1 MFSFLIKYNF
11 ICIYLFTWQLK
22 MCMAQDRGYYS
33 TDCEP
38 GLYWKEDKFT
48 ERYNTVE
55 QETNWEFC
63 DRSLFVSSSEY
74 CCETCPRGTY
84 RETTEKWPSI
94 ETCKLCAK
102 GKYYVQYQH
111 CESECHTKSYTE
123 CTNCAE
129 GFYSSKLGSSSCKHC
144 HGFNMVANVER
155 CNCVDGGYGFEG
167 SGIFDEDTFECV
179 SCEEGKTATR
189 INEEP
194 YWSYGFSSVAPDG
207 GGWNFESDVPDYKCL
222 HNTIPSCN
230 NNEYYDIVF
239 DQCKSCPTGKFKF
252 YKPEV
257 VDTIVPGSYECQFIS
272 TCEPGKFFDTD
283 IAICRDCVAGKYSR
297 NSGNFDNIVS
307 ECIDC
312 PVQSYSSTGASTCTR
327 CERGKS
333 QQLPGQSSCEDKCP
347 AGYYSGSVA
356 CRQCVQ
362 DNTFTPERNLFSDC
376 LQCPNGK
383 RSFYDQEL
391 MPLLTE
397 CLDCEECPAGQ
408 YRTGC
413 SGRNPGTCEDCLKC
427 PEGEINVGCRWTRS
441 QNEQSGLCFPEE
453 LVVRTPTC
461 PETGKSDE
469 SSSGLGG
476 FSFKSLFGLD
486 ETEVNFQCSNPC
498 VGTPTEDSGFCDGPH
513 PCNIRACSMTASA
526 DIFDFEDKDGV
537 AGQTFRQARAC
548 PVEFDENEL
557 QGTDF
562 LEFQNFT
569 RINQK
574 RKIKCQTCLECGSS
588 GSDENAQNVNN
599 YGRGCAHECTI
610 LLCEVGEI
618 WDWTQKQCVHCNELE
633 DMRLCLSQEVNLK
646 ARDISGNRPRLLVGG
661 ESCKEKPAVTQ
672 FASDFRASYGTCAE
686 CATKTCPDS
695 LFHASC
701 REDHCQACLPHT
713 TPDIHIP
720 LHTQEFLDG
729 SFQRKSVFCQFWGC
743 EAGKTGVKNNGQLCS
758 GTCADNACS
767 EFDIQLNCV
776 LPHLSNRCVP
786 NIASSQHKRGMLI
799 ESFVLGLQTNIL
811 EPLGID
817 SHLMHSSFENAI
829 IVLSDESSE
838 DNLFQCVWN
847 SIDIK
852 DNFYDAAGI
861 SNTFFPRTSALADQL
876 SERGSK
882 HCHER
887 TPNSSIIY
895 ASLPLQN
902 VVSFDNYDQ
911 HRILLDNP
919 ARVMAWD
926 RYSGRSDCVDCPENI
941 DSSAL
946 QKPPDATNRRL
957 TGAYLGDLF
966 LAMHMKNSKTSS
978 VLIPL
983 PQTRMSTMS
992 WVSRW
997 QFSFWASVLTAKN
1010 DDVSVNVEHSYETP
1024 LLKKINRLQFTLNGR
1039 LGLSESYQSDINLQN
1054 YMNASETAPYP
1065 LLLTDKVYCF
1075 DSVMQFN
1082 FMEARWGRKTF
1093 TSQKHHAALEHEIET
1108 FPRDLNEIS
1117 RHNCHS
1123 DTVFGGGGIESSGD
1137 IIAFKRYSNEF
1148 PENTENTK
1156 ERLLVVNKNYVS
1168 LLTLLGISVVD
1179 SVKYITFGP
1188 QMRNMIT
1195 DAHIMN
1201 IYAFDRYTAT
1211 AYYKRVF
1218 LYAMRLPQIVSNFL
1232 ASPFLQVKFIHVPD
1246 SIPKQIELT
1255 LGTIVLPKCGL
1266 CVEEYGKSVIVAF
1279 SSLSTEFSS
1288 GFLQLLTP
1296 EVALLEDWSEINR
1309 NWRVLLQLKNF
1320 ETDENQNSEILVRD
1334 VTEMSIVYNREWSLV
1349 NSLHQI
1355 EAGDFIFDANNDNV
1369 TDDTFKSSFRESNEV
1384 QLVSVLCSTDLTAF
1398 CTLHATFVS
1407 YTATPDKKEMTAKEQ
1422 IFIELTENRYE
1433 SITTLCIPDQ
1443 SLVINVRSNGN
1454 EKIYHVRNVKH
1465 PIFQEIFDSIFHDK
1479 SVFTVLH
1486 NMYITLD
1493 DTGQVSVVG
1502 KLEGF
1507 SANSNI
1513 GYCVAT
1519 EVQLEFTTSAV
1530 PYYQTYQNPNSFF
1543 VIKSPDVLDLVY
1555 SSEDDEGQIRNPS
1568 HVRLDQQH
1576 LQDFEICVE
1585 NNSTTKFKY
1594 MNFLLG
1600 LNSGLRFTCS
1610 DCLLVDKVPADYL
1623 SVKRVSRETFRSL
1636 KYEIENKEHS
1646 FILTEN
1652 PYIQIRFEQNSSL
1665 IEYVAYEEQNIQY
1678 SIQNAHERRPL
1689 QAFTVNVS
1697 VTDKICLVGDV
1708 SITDLYESD
1717 DQIFSV
1723 SGIISSDLFPYSTEE
1738 VKLSAEWK
1746 PYVWV
1751 GSHKYNSGS
1760 QFMKLNFDRKSD
1772 TFWQDL
1778 TQDVTVG
1785 IDGLQ
1790 LLPLFNFPHVSN
1802 SHDNSVFAFVQ
1813 IPTKQDLVLS
1823 GIAEIMSGNNIEN
1836 WEKIFTSIQI
1846 FGTTCTY
1853 RIKIIPLHEN
1863 SLSKIPPPG
1872 SAIDEMGC
1880 TLLSPGFCQLEIPT
1894 QILNSR
1900 REVMIMATH
1909 LELQSPNAEC
1919 YIKDA
1924 SDENFKSSGH
1934 QFSVT
1939 VLPLQ
1944 RIYQCDRNHFW
1955 SETTQTCKSCT
1966 DHEVVCPMGEYIEG
1980 CDLLGLSIT
1989 CQPCPQP
1996 RDTEYALFTW
2006 GENCEI
2012 NCQEGYYK
2020 TEDKNNVCLQCTTD
2034 LEVTCS
2040 KTPGLKWQAC
2050 STYSNEK
2057 CVPCDPIATGLYGAY
2072 ETFTNTSEC
2081 ATTCIDGTFRDIF
2094 RVPENSEWENKPYY
2108 ICDEYIEVP
2117 NAPGTP
2123 RESSTDEAYL
2133 LSCKSACDNPQ
2144 TLNPSS
2150 GSIKCNGFY
2159 RTATEPHT
2167 CRICLSE
2174 MYLKSPSGWN
2184 YTAYPDE
2191 VFHWDGFGRTIP
2203 ISGSDSCIPCSSH
2216 QDVISKAKLTI
2227 DPTAYYRTLPC
2238 TESSNTLAE
2247 SCNSEKL
2254 TQNGTYV
2261 SDAPSADT
2269 DNSGL
2274 ANDCLIDC
2282 PEGWHRVPKT
2292 YTRDLNSERVPVAQ
2306 WSGYDCVLCDTFD
2319 SSGVKLPQYSFT
2331 VNFDCELTCN
2341 HSSHY
2346 YLRGENMT
2354 IMGSVSPKRTCSY
2367 CNTAS
2372 CGIGTYMTGDYSKPC
2387 QCRNCTLKYPG
2398 LIFSS
2403 EGKILDDISSCHQ
2416 QCPDGFFGN
2425 DYMRVCIP
2433 WTPLICDSEFYLQQG
2448 TSATDA
2454 ICLPCTKCH
2463 NSLLVSNCTNISDS
2477 VCIACPDVGP
2487 GSIYENSNCTLKCM
2501 DGYILNQE
2509 TQICDNCRSFQCAV
2523 GSILSSNPHNCS
2535 HCIPCQNIL
2544 PPDSSYTFECTW
2556 KCDSGYVYNVEQHRC
2571 IQYANQLQYPST
2583 ISQKS
2588 SVSCPYDHYLR
2599 SDFSCDLCENYPNQ
2613 HPSNLKPENISTWSW
2628 VASLQTC
2635 TWDCNPPLL
2644 YFVHIAS
2651 YGHGHASP
2659 KCYTSTE
2666 IQDILNTQ
2674 EKSSI
2679 VISEQNVSLIKSNP
2693 GRDVMSPILF
2703 SFFIIFAIFLF
2714 IFAFFYP
2721 LLVGKPDHLD
2731 HPEIEDAEAPDT
2743 IPNQVTTEE
2752 DE

>member
-1 MFSFLIKYNF
+1 
-11 ICIYLFTWQLK
+11 
-22 MCMAQDRGYYS
+22 
-33 TDCEP
+33 
-38 GLYWKEDKFT
+38 
-48 ERYNTVE
+48 
-55 QETNWEFC
+55 
-63 DRSLFVSSSEY
+63 
-74 CCETCPRGTY
+74 
-84 RETTEKWPSI
+84 
-94 ETCKLCAK
+94 
-102 GKYYVQYQH
+102 
-111 CESECHTKSYTE
+111 
-123 CTNCAE
+123 
-129 GFYSSKLGSSSCKHC
+129 
-144 HGFNMVANVER
+144 
-155 CNCVDGGYGFEG
+155 
-167 SGIFDEDTFECV
+167 
-179 SCEEGKTATR
+179 
-189 INEEP
+189 
-194 YWSYGFSSVAPDG
+194 
-207 GGWNFESDVPDYKCL
+207 
-222 HNTIPSCN
+222 
-230 NNEYYDIVF
+230 
-239 DQCKSCPTGKFKF
+239 
-252 YKPEV
+252 
-257 VDTIVPGSYECQFIS
+257 
-272 TCEPGKFFDTD
+272 
-283 IAICRDCVAGKYSR
+283 
-297 NSGNFDNIVS
+297 
-307 ECIDC
+307 
-312 PVQSYSSTGASTCTR
+312 
-327 CERGKS
+327 
-333 QQLPGQSSCEDKCP
+333 
-347 AGYYSGSVA
+347 
-356 CRQCVQ
+356 
-362 DNTFTPERNLFSDC
+362 
-376 LQCPNGK
+376 
-383 RSFYDQEL
+383 
-391 MPLLTE
+391 
-397 CLDCEECPAGQ
+397 
-408 YRTGC
+408 
-413 SGRNPGTCEDCLKC
+413 
-427 PEGEINVGCRWTRS
+427 
-441 QNEQSGLCFPEE
+441 
-453 LVVRTPTC
+453 
-461 PETGKSDE
+461 
-469 SSSGLGG
+469 
-476 FSFKSLFGLD
+476 
-486 ETEVNFQCSNPC
+486 
-498 VGTPTEDSGFCDGPH
+498 
-513 PCNIRACSMTASA
+513 MTASA

-557 QGTDF
+557 KDTDF
-562 LEFQNFT
+562 LELQNFT

-618 WDWTQKQCVHCNELE
+618 WDWTQKQCVHCDELE
-633 DMRLCLSQEVNLK
+633 DVRLCLSQEVNLK
-646 ARDISGNRPRLLVGG
+646 ARDISGNRPKILVGG
-661 ESCKEKPAVTQ
+661 DSCKEKPAPTQ

-686 CATKTCPDS
+686 CATRTCPDS

-701 REDHCQACLPHT
+701 REDHCQACLSHT
-713 TPDIHIP
+713 APDIHIP

-729 SFQRKSVFCQFWGC
+729 SFQRKPVFCQFWGC
-743 EAGKTGVKNNGQLCS
+743 EAGKTGVKNNGELCS

-767 EFDIQLNCV
+767 EFDIELDCV

-786 NIASSQHKRGMLI
+786 NIASSQHKRGMLS

-811 EPLGID
+811 EPLGVD

-829 IVLSDESSE
+829 IVLSDEGSE

-861 SNTFFPRTSALADQL
+861 SNTFFPRTLALADQL

-887 TPNSSIIY
+887 TPDSSITY
-895 ASLPLQN
+895 ASLPMQN
-902 VVSFDNYDQ
+902 VVSFDNYDR

-946 QKPPDATNRRL
+946 KKPPDVTNRRL

-983 PQTRMSTMS
+983 PQTRMSAMS

-997 QFSFWASVLTAKN
+997 QFSFWASVLTAGN
-1010 DDVSVNVEHSYETP
+1010 DDVTVNIENSYETP
-1024 LLKKINRLQFTLNGR
+1024 LLKKMSRLQFTLNGR
-1039 LGLSESYQSDINLQN
+1039 PGLSETYQSDINLQN
-1054 YMNASETAPYP
+1054 YMNTSETTPYNP
-1065 LLLTDKVYCF
+1065 LLSDKVYCF
-1075 DSVMQFN
+1075 DTVMQFN
-1082 FMEARWGRKTF
+1082 FIETGWPRKAF
-1093 TSQKHHAALEHEIET
+1093 TSQKPYAANRHEIET

-1117 RHNCHS
+1117 RQNCHS
-1123 DTVFGGGGIESSGD
+1123 DTVIGGGGIESPGD
-1137 IIAFKRYSNEF
+1137 IIAFKRYSNDF

-1195 DAHIMN
+1195 DAHIM
-1201 IYAFDRYTAT
+1201 IIHTYDRYTAA

-1218 LYAMRLPQIVSNFL
+1218 LYAMRMPQIVSDFL
-1232 ASPFLQVKFIHVPD
+1232 ASPFLQVKFIHVPN
-1246 SIPKQIELT
+1246 SIPKNIDLT
-1255 LGTIVLPKCGL
+1255 LGTLLLPRCGL

-1279 SSLSTEFSS
+1279 SSLSTEVSS

-1296 EVALLEDWSEINR
+1296 EVALREDWSEINR
-1309 NWRVLLQLKNF
+1309 NWRVLLQLKNI
-1320 ETDENQNSEILVRD
+1320 ELDSGQNHAIFVRD
-1334 VTEMSIVYNREWSLV
+1334 VTEMSIVYNLEWSLV
-1349 NSLHQI
+1349 NSLHRI
-1355 EAGDFIFDANNDNV
+1355 ETGGFIFDANNDNV
-1369 TDDTFKSSFRESNEV
+1369 TDDTFKSSSRESNEV
-1384 QLVSVLCSTDLTAF
+1384 QLVSVLCSTDLTVF

-1407 YTATPDKKEMTAKEQ
+1407 YTATPEKKEMTVKEQ

-1433 SITTLCIPDQ
+1433 SITTLCTPDQ

-1454 EKIYHVRNVKH
+1454 EKIYHVRNVKN

-1479 SVFTVLH
+1479 SVFTMLD

-1519 EVQLEFTTSAV
+1519 AFQLEFTTSPV
-1530 PYYQTYQNPNSFF
+1530 PYYQTYQNPDSFF
-1543 VIKSPDVLDLVY
+1543 LIKSPNVLDMVY

-1568 HVRLDQQH
+1568 YIRLDQKQLH
-1576 LQDFEICVE
+1576 DFETCVK
-1585 NNSTTKFKY
+1585 NDFTTKFKY
-1594 MNFLLG
+1594 MNFLLAP
-1600 LNSGLRFTCS
+1600 NSGLRFTCG
-1610 DCLLVDKVPADYL
+1610 DCLLADTVPADQL
-1623 SVKRVSRETFRSL
+1623 SVQRASGETFVSI
-1636 KYEIENKEHS
+1636 KYQIKNKENSHCQVNEYRVIEIPEGSQWETKLYHTCQTYIEYPDLDSPDLDDIFNLNIENDFQYENVCRDACDKGYGDYPGDWKEGKVYCHGFYRDNMNKRCRICLS
-1646 FILTEN
+1646 EMSDTEELDDLAWNGHQRNILPQSYCQTCPENEEAPVGSYDISHCTCKHRYTRNAEGVCKPDFILTEN
-1652 PYIQIRFEQNSSL
+1652 TYIQIRFEQNSSL
-1665 IEYVAYEEQNIQY
+1665 IECVTYEKQNIQHP
-1678 SIQNAHERRPL
+1678 IQDAHMRRPL
-1689 QAFTVNVS
+1689 QAFTVNVN
-1697 VTDKICLVGDV
+1697 VTDKICLVGNV

-1717 DQIFSV
+1717 NQIFSV
-1723 SGIISSDLFPYSTEE
+1723 SGVISSDLFPYSTEE

-1751 GSHKYNSGS
+1751 GSHKYESGN

-1790 LLPLFNFPHVSN
+1790 LLPLFNFPHTSS
-1802 SHDNSVFAFVQ
+1802 SHNNSVSAFVQ

-1846 FGTTCTY
+1846 VGTTCTY
-1853 RIKIIPLHEN
+1853 RIKILPMDEN
-1863 SLSKIPPPG
+1863 SFLKPSSAG

-1894 QILNSR
+1894 QILNVR
-1900 REVMIMATH
+1900 REVMIMATPV
-1909 LELQSPNAEC
+1909 ELQSPNTEC
-1919 YIKDA
+1919 YIQDTE
-1924 SDENFKSSGH
+1924 DENFKSAGH

-1944 RIYQCDRNHFW
+1944 RIYQCDRNHYW

-1966 DHEVVCPMGEYIEG
+1966 DHDVVCPMGEYIEG

-1996 RDTEYALFTW
+1996 QDTEYASFTW

-2020 TEDKNNVCLQCTTD
+2020 TEGENSVCLQCTEHLKD
-2034 LEVTCS
+2034 TCS
-2040 KTPGLKWQAC
+2040 ETPGLKWQAC
-2050 STYSNEK
+2050 SAYSNEK
-2057 CVPCDPIATGLYGAY
+2057 CVPCEPIAMGLYGAY

-2094 RVPENSEWENKPYY
+2094 RVPENSEWEPKTYY
-2108 ICDEYIEVP
+2108 VCDEYIEVP
-2117 NAPGTP
+2117 NAPAPGTP
-2123 RESSTDEAYL
+2123 PESVADQDYL

-2159 RTATEPHT
+2159 RTAFEPQT

-2174 MYLKSPSGWN
+2174 MFLQNPSGWDFSK
-2184 YTAYPDE
+2184 YPDT

-2203 ISGSDSCIPCSSH
+2203 IIGSDSCIPCSSH
-2216 QDVISKAKLTI
+2216 EDVISRAKLTI
-2227 DPTAYYRTLPC
+2227 DPNAYYRTLPC

-2254 TQNGTYV
+2254 TKNGTYI
-2261 SDAPSADT
+2261 SDAPVANT
-2269 DNSGL
+2269 DDNGL
-2274 ANDCLIDC
+2274 ARDCLVEC
-2282 PEGWHRVPKT
+2282 PDGWHQVPKT
-2292 YTRDLNSERVPVAQ
+2292 YTRDLNSEKVPVAQ

-2331 VNFDCELTCN
+2331 VDFECQLTCN
-2341 HSSHY
+2341 HSAHY
-2346 YLRGENMT
+2346 YLRGENMS
-2354 IMGSVSPKRTCSY
+2354 IMGAVSSKRTCSY
-2367 CNTAS
+2367 CNTNT
-2372 CGIGTYMTGDYSKPC
+2372 CEIGTYMTGDHSKPC
-2387 QCRNCTLKYPG
+2387 ECRNCTRKYPG

-2403 EGKILDDISSCHQ
+2403 EGKILDDISSCDQ
-2416 QCPDGFFGN
+2416 QCPHGFFGN

-2433 WTPLICDSEFYLQQG
+2433 WTPLICDSGFYFQQG
-2448 TSATDA
+2448 TSSTDA

-2463 NSLLVSNCTNISDS
+2463 NSLLVSNCTNTSDS
-2477 VCIACPDVGP
+2477 VCISCPDVGP
-2487 GSIYENSNCTLKCM
+2487 GSMYENSNCTLKCM
-2501 DGYILNQE
+2501 DGYILNLE
-2509 TQICDNCRSFQCAV
+2509 TQICDNCLSFQCPV
-2523 GSILSSNPHNCS
+2523 GSTLSSNPHNCS
-2535 HCIPCQNIL
+2535 HCIHCQNIL
-2544 PPDSSYTFECTW
+2544 PPNSSYTFECTW
-2556 KCDSGYVYNVEQHRC
+2556 KCDSGYVYDIEKHRC
-2571 IQYANQLQYPST
+2571 IQYANKLQYPST

-2599 SDFSCDLCENYPNQ
+2599 LDFSCDLCENYANQ
-2613 HPSNLKPENISTWSW
+2613 HPSNLKPDNTSTWSW
-2628 VASLQTC
+2628 VASTQTC

-2666 IQDILNTQ
+2666 IQEILNAE
-2674 EKSSI
+2674 EKSNI
-2679 VISEQNVSLIKSNP
+2679 VISEQNFSLVKSNRS
-2693 GRDVMSPILF
+2693 RDIMSPILF

-2721 LLVGKPDHLD
+2721 LLIAKADYSDDH
-2731 HPEIEDAEAPDT
+2731 EIEDAEAPDS
-2743 IPNQVTTEE
+2743 IPDQVITEE
-2752 DE
+2752 DT